1 LALPSSLIKDFA
13 ALLDIRDDTDKDN
26 IAYGVVTESEGEL
39 YVQLDGSDALTPI
52 NTTTNIKSGERV
64 MVLIEKHSA
73 TIVGNVSSPAATGSD
88 LADLTSDLSNI
99 EIISTSQ
106 VFTMESGS
114 SVYMPETITLFPK
127 LHAVDD
133 ISKIKWLWSA
143 SDTIYWTEISST
155 DVSETQ
161 PYINPY
167 DNSLIIPR
175 DTSMFATS
183 GNALLFRAS
192 YVDGGKELYYDVMS
206 IFRVRD
212 ASDGEAAYSIVLSNE
227 SISVATDSNL
237 YPASEGQY
245 GCIVTVFKGT
255 ERLTAVSNSPS
266 EGEFSVYAS
275 CAESAVTVDNTH
287 PGVVIFTIHTEIQIS
302 ENFEIT
308 VQIDIGGLSGEITK
322 RISVSAAKAGIKGAT
337 GAIGKTG
344 ATGATGKTGAT
355 GATGVTGK
363 TGATGATGRSISV
376 KSVSKTD
383 GVTTIVLTD
392 GITDTTLTVNDGE
405 DGTDGTPGPGGYV
418 HVAWANSADGKTD
431 FSTSVSANK
440 KYMGTYTD
448 QSEPDSTDPTKYK
461 WFMVK
466 GADGAT
472 GATGKT
478 GATGATGAT
487 GKTGLT
493 GNTGATGAT
502 GATGKTGATGATG
515 KSISVKSVT
524 KSGLVT
530 TVVLTDGTTDTT
542 ITINDGEDGTD
553 GTPGPGGYV
562 HIAWANSADG
572 KTDFSTSVSA
582 NKKYMGSYTDHNSAD
597 STDPTKYK
605 WTLIKGADGATGA
618 TGATGS
624 TGPTGKTGATGATG
638 NTGLTGKTG
647 ATGATGATGN
657 TGATGKT
664 GATGLTGKTGATGQ
678 TGDSGY
684 TIVIL
689 TSAGSVFKNSS
700 GTTQLTARIYRDASE
715 LDSAG
720 TAFTYKWIRY
730 LKNGTKDTAFSA
742 TGKTIT
748 VTAAQVDEK
757 ADYEVEVSW

>member
-114 SVYMPETITLFPK
+114 SAYMPETIMLFPK

-133 ISKIKWLWSA
+133 ISKIKWFWSA

-155 DVSETQ
+155 DISETQ

-183 GNALLFRAS
+183 GNALLFKAS
-192 YVDGGKELYYDVMS
+192 YVNGGQELYYDVMS

-237 YPASEGQY
+237 YPAREGEY
-245 GCIVTVFKGT
+245 GCIITVFKGT

-287 PGVVIFTIHTEIQIS
+287 PGVVIFTIHTDIQIS

-322 RISVSAAKAGIKGAT
+322 RISVSAAKAGARGAT
-337 GAIGKTG
+337 GSTGPQGEQGIQGEQGPQG
-344 ATGATGKTGAT
+344 ATGATGKAGAT
-355 GATGVTGK
+355 GAQ
-363 TGATGATGRSISV
+363 GRSISV
-376 KSVSKTD
+376 KSVSKDD

-392 GITDTTLTVNDGE
+392 GVTDTTFTVADGE
-405 DGTDGTPGPGGYV
+405 DGTDGTPGPGGYI
-418 HVAWANSADGKTD
+418 HVAWANSADGRTD

-448 QSEPDSTDPTKYK
+448 QSSPDSTNPAKYK

-466 GADGAT
+466 GE
-472 GATGKT
+472 T

-502 GATGKTGATGATG
+502 G

-530 TVVLTDGTTDTT
+530 TVVFTDGTTDST

-572 KTDFSTSVSA
+572 KTDFSTSVST

-597 STDPTKYK
+597 STDPTKYN
-605 WTLIKGADGATGA
+605 WALIKGADGATGA
-618 TGATGS
+618 TG
-624 TGPTGKTGATGATG
+624 KTG
-638 NTGLTGKTG
+638 NTG

-657 TGATGKT
+657 TGPTGKT

-700 GTTQLTARIYRDASE
+700 GTTQLTARIYQDASE